1 MKIKNGITFKLNKEI
16 WEFEGVFFNGF
27 IKCFTK
33 CKSILKFQLCHFNN
47 KYINIIVKI
56 KNIYNNKIEWL
67 CEMIV
72 VLYKEIRKD
81 RVWIEKKKEG

>member
-1 MKIKNGITFKLNKEI
+1 MFFL
-16 WEFEGVFFNGF
+16 FNGF

-56 KNIYNNKIEWL
+56 KNIYNNKIECL
-67 CEMIV
+67 CEIIV
-72 VLYKEIRKD
+72 VLYKKIRKD
-81 RVWIEKKKEG
+81 RV